1 MNFKFYLFV
10 QKHQSHSYTVSVLPF
25 SDVVAYGANLDAIKT
40 ELVEALKEKVGEI
53 PPSALHTLEFVPGL
67 TMQSVTIEIRPIDR
81 RTKKKRRDQVKIT
94 FGVFVRKED
103 DGQLL
108 VTVPRLGSP
117 PLSFYVYTQEELQ
130 TQAQQEIAAV
140 LGEVT
145 LEDLT
150 ALKPP
155 RSEYLETLEIEIPI
169 KKAKDRSESDFLSLL
184 GSGKK
189 EDADVGVL
197 REVGLSMTAQESEG
211 RLRKAYRRESYVE
224 DILQVLSQPRNNCV
238 LLVGQ
243 SETGKTAIVHEVIRR
258 IAKKTCPES
267 LHEREVWMLTPDRLI
282 AGAQFIGTWEERIM
296 AIADV
301 CRNKGVILYIEDLPG
316 LLEVGRWSKS
326 DSNIGMALKPHIASG
341 NMVIIGECSPERLLM
356 GQNMGS
362 GLINLFKVVRVEPF
376 AQDEAYNVLS
386 SVARDL
392 ERTHDIRIDP
402 GALDSAIELT
412 RRFLPYRAFPGKA
425 IRLLEDSSAEMARK
439 AAARDSDG
447 VSSRNFYT
455 PRQTLTRAGVIS
467 YFSHLTGLPEFI
479 INDDSRLELD
489 SAETFFHERVMGQ
502 TQALQAMINLIV
514 TVKAGLND
522 PKKPLGSFLFIGPT
536 GVGKTEMAKTLA
548 AYLFGDPAR
557 MLRFDMSEYSG
568 VDGTAR
574 LIGAFNTEGEL
585 TRKVREQPFCVVLL
599 DEFEKAEP
607 RIYDI
612 FLQVLGE
619 GRLTDAN
626 GKTTY
631 FHNTILIMTSNL
643 GAGQREMRKTGFNV
657 PEAADAEGMALDLH
671 YRQHVERYFRPEFVN
686 RIDQIV
692 VFGHLAPDALRQI
705 AARELTEVLNRDGI
719 SRRNALVEI
728 DESVIQLV
736 LEKGYSPVY
745 GARPLKREI
754 ERLVVT
760 PLARMLAAAPQR
772 ESQLLR
778 VTAEREGVAIRSLP
792 ITEAEQTATV
802 SLSSGNGARQ
812 RMDTPALVEA
822 LATLRRKL
830 ADWDA
835 SDTVKEMRD
844 EKINLL
850 GQSQRQDFW
859 KRADE
864 ARETLARYYFLDRL
878 LQRIEGLRERAEY
891 LEDFGIMISRER
903 AYGYQA
909 DLARDYE
916 KLYHQVSYLDV
927 ELMTAHLPHRNQ
939 AMMLITGLGD
949 QTHPPEDAH
958 TAWPRRVAEL
968 YLRFAE
974 RKGYELHIYLLKPA
988 LNAPGGM
995 AFHRLLAPDFP
1006 TLRAELAAQPPT
1018 AEIALYL
1025 QGSNVFGFLKGERGI
1040 HKRVGQEGV
1049 TDELAHVRVY
1059 AIPDHTEI
1067 TNWLD
1072 DYQRV
1077 KTEIAEGARA
1087 TPTQE
1092 KLTVIR
1098 LYSLDR
1104 EKFIRDLRT
1113 TIKLTHVKEVME
1125 RGMLDE
1131 MILAYLQTPDAQIT
1145 WEDRYPATFP
1155 Y

>member
-10 QKHQSHSYTVSVLPF
+10 QKHQGGFYTVAALPF
-25 SDVVAYGANLDAIKT
+25 NDVVAYGANLDTVKAEIA
-40 ELVEALKEKVGEI
+40 ESLKEKVAEM
-53 PPSALHTLEFVPGL
+53 PVAALHKLEFVPGL
-67 TMQSVTIEIRPIDR
+67 TMQHVTVEIRPVDR

-94 FGVFVRKED
+94 FSLLVRKEE
-103 DGQLL
+103 DGQLF

-117 PLSFYVYTQEELQ
+117 PLSFYVYSQEELQ
-130 TQAQQEIAAV
+130 AQAQQEIAAV
-140 LGEVT
+140 LGDAT

-150 ALKPP
+150 DLKPA

-169 KKAKDRSESDFLSLL
+169 KKAKERAASALSDIL
-184 GSGKK
+184 GSSRK
-189 EDADVGVL
+189 EDNDLSVL
-197 REVGLSMTAQESEG
+197 QEVGLSMTAQEGEG
-211 RLRKAYRRESYVE
+211 RLRKAYRRESHVE

-243 SETGKTAIVHEVIRR
+243 SEVGKTAIVHEVVRR
-258 IAKKTCPES
+258 IAKKTCPEA
-267 LHEREVWMLTPDRLI
+267 LHGREVWMLTPDRLI

-296 AIADV
+296 AIANA

-316 LLEVGRWSKS
+316 LLEAGRWSKS
-326 DSNIGMALKPHIASG
+326 DTNIGMALKPHIASG
-341 NMVIIGECSPERLLM
+341 HMVIIGECSPERLLM
-356 GQNMGS
+356 GQNLGS
-362 GLINLFKVVRVEPF
+362 GLINLFKIVRVDPF
-376 AQDEAYNVLS
+376 AQDEAYAVLA

-402 GALDSAIELT
+402 SALDSAIELT
-412 RRFLPYRAFPGKA
+412 RRFLPYRAFPGKG
-425 IRLLEDSSAEMARK
+425 IRLLEDAAAEIARK
-439 AAARDSDG
+439 TATHEGDG
-447 VSSRNFYT
+447 IASRRFT
-455 PRQTLTRAGVIS
+455 PRQTLTRAGVIGH
-467 YFSHLTGLPEFI
+467 FSHLTGLPEFI

-489 SAETFFHERVMGQ
+489 GAETFFQERVMGQ
-502 TQALQAMINLIV
+502 PQALQAMINLIV

-557 MLRFDMSEYSG
+557 MIRFDMSEYSSG
-568 VDGTAR
+568 DGAVR
-574 LIGAFNTEGEL
+574 LIGTLNAEGEL
-585 TRKVREQPFCVVLL
+585 TCKVREQPFCVVLL
-599 DEFEKAEP
+599 DEFEKAES

-657 PEAADAEGMALDLH
+657 PEAADAEGKSLDLH
-671 YRQHVERYFRPEFVN
+671 YRQHVESYFRPEFVN

-705 AARELTEVLNRDGI
+705 AARELTEVLTRDGI
-719 SRRNALVEI
+719 ARRNALVEI
-728 DESVIQLV
+728 DESVIRLV

-778 VTAEREGVAIRSLP
+778 VVAEGAGVTIRSLP

-802 SLSSGNGARQ
+802 SLSSGNGSRQ

-822 LATLRRKL
+822 LAALRRKL
-830 ADWDA
+830 ADWNA
-835 SDTVKEMRD
+835 SDTVKEMRE
-844 EKINLL
+844 EKTNLMA
-850 GQSQRQDFW
+850 QTQRPDFW

-903 AYGYQA
+903 AYGYQT

-958 TAWPRRVAEL
+958 AAWPRRMAEL

-1025 QGSNVFGFLKGERGI
+1025 QGTNVFGFLKGERGV
-1040 HKRVGQEGV
+1040 HKRVGREGMA
-1049 TDELAHVRVY
+1049 DELAYVRVY
-1059 AIPDHTEI
+1059 ACPDDTEI
-1067 TNWLD
+1067 TRWLD
-1072 DYQRV
+1072 DYQLV
-1077 KTEIAEGARA
+1077 KTEIAEGTRTAPA
-1087 TPTQE
+1087 QE

-1113 TIKLTHVKEVME
+1113 AIKLTNVKEVME
-1125 RGMLDE
+1125 RGLLDE